1 MNPFD
6 QKVAIVT
13 GGGAGIGEALCLEL
27 ARRGAK
33 VVAAD
38 IDPARAQSVTDKILQ
53 TDGYARAERV
63 DVAEEA
69 SVNELIGKI
78 AGEHGQIDYLFNN
91 AGISVTG
98 DFRDVPLAEWKRVA
112 DVNLWGVVHG
122 CSTAYPLMVRQGRG
136 HIVNM
141 ASLSGL
147 LPFPTNIPYSTTKHA
162 VVGFT
167 LSLRAEAAD
176 LGVRVSLV
184 CPGYV
189 QTGMFEAT
197 SVFNAPKDEMLKR
210 MPANLMTAEKAA
222 KRILRG
228 VERNEAM
235 IVFPSAARWLWR
247 LYRLMPASMF
257 PNQLAITRKF
267 RRLRGG

>member
-1 MNPFD
+1 MNQFD
-6 QKVAIVT
+6 PKVAIVS
-13 GGGAGIGEALCLEL
+13 GGGSGIGKALCLEL
-27 ARRGAK
+27 GRRGAK

-38 IDPARAQSVTDKILQ
+38 IDLSRAQSVADEILQ
-53 TDGYARAERV
+53 TGSYARAERV

-69 SVNELIGKI
+69 SVNELI
-78 AGEHGQIDYLFNN
+78 ARVVGEHRQIDYLFNN

-98 DFRDVPLAEWKRVA
+98 DFRDIPLAEWKRVV

-122 CSTAYPLMVRQGRG
+122 CSAAYPLMARQGRG

-189 QTGMFEAT
+189 RTGMFEAT
-197 SVFNAPKDEMLKR
+197 PVMNAPKAEMLRR
-210 MPANLMTAEKAA
+210 MPAKLMTPEEAA
-222 KRILRG
+222 RQILAG

-247 LYRLMPASMF
+247 LYRLTPASLI
-257 PNQLAITRKF
+257 PNQLAITRRF
-267 RRLRGG
+267 RGLRDG